1 MGRYI
6 RVNIAKFGTSKLWWK
21 EEKMRKCLPM
31 ARCVAL
37 LLRIDMLGIAAE
49 ARIHPGSVSIA

>member
-1 MGRYI
+1 
-6 RVNIAKFGTSKLWWK
+6 VNIAKFGTSKLWWK